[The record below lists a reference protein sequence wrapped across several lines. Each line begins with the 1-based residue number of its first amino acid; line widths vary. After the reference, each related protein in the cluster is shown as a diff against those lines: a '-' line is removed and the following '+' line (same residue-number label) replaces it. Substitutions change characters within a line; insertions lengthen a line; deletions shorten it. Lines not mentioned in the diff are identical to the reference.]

1 MIAAGNK
8 RGGDEQVPPEGD
20 REIVIVTVIIAI
32 DGPAGAGKS
41 TVARQVAAAL
51 GYTYLDTGA
60 MYRSVAWKALRT
72 AADPASEEAMEE
84 VARCLAIRFTPLT
97 PDGKQQVF
105 ADDDDVTAEIR
116 TPEVADL
123 TSRISAFPS
132 VRRIVVE
139 QQRQMGAT
147 AERGVVLEGRDIGT
161 VVFPEAPLKIFL
173 TASPEERA
181 RRRVA
186 DLRARGMEADYA
198 QTLADQI
205 ARDTRDTHRP
215 DSPLAAASDA
225 FSLSTDGLTITEVV
239 ERILALHGERTEA
252 TRG

>member
-1 MIAAGNK
+1 M
-8 RGGDEQVPPEGD
+8 
-20 REIVIVTVIIAI
+20 TVIIAI

-72 AADPASEEAMEE
+72 TADHTREEAMED
-84 VARCLAIRFTPLT
+84 VARRLAIRFTPLT
-97 PDGKQQVF
+97 PDGRQQVF
-105 ADDDDVTAEIR
+105 ADDNDVTAEIR
-116 TPEVADL
+116 TQEVSEL
-123 TSRISAFPS
+123 TSRISAFPA

-139 QQRQMGAT
+139 QQRRMGVT

-161 VVFPEAPLKIFL
+161 IVFPDANLKVFL

-186 DLRARGMEADYA
+186 ELRACGLEADYV

-205 ARDTRDTHRP
+205 ARDTRDTQRP
-215 DSPLAAASDA
+215 DSPLAAAPDA
-225 FSLSTDGLTITEVV
+225 VALSTDGLTIPEVV
-239 ERILALHGERTEA
+239 DRILALHGTRTEGR
-252 TRG
+252 RG

>member
-1 MIAAGNK
+1 MRWTAAN
-8 RGGDEQVPPEGD
+8 RSLLEGD
-20 REIVIVTVIIAI
+20 RKIVILTVIIAI

-72 AADPASEEAMEE
+72 AADHTQEEAMEE
-84 VARCLAIRFTPLT
+84 VAHRLTIRFTPLT
-97 PDGKQQVF
+97 PDGSQQVF
-105 ADDDDVTAEIR
+105 ADADDVTAAIR
-116 TPEVADL
+116 TPEVSDL
-123 TSRISAFPS
+123 TSRISAFPA
-132 VRRIVVE
+132 VRRIIVE
-139 QQRQMGAT
+139 QQRRMGET

-161 VVFPEAPLKIFL
+161 VVFPRAHLKIFL

-186 DLRARGMEADYA
+186 DLRGRGMEADYA

-205 ARDTRDTHRP
+205 ERDTRDTHRH
-215 DSPLAAASDA
+215 DSPLAVAVDA
-225 FSLSTDGLTITEVV
+225 ISFSTDGLTIPQVV
-239 ERILALHGERTEA
+239 ARILALHAARTEE

>member
-1 MIAAGNK
+1 MISAGNEI
-8 RGGDEQVPPEGD
+8 GSDEQVLLEGD
-20 REIVIVTVIIAI
+20 REIVTVTVIIAI

-60 MYRSVAWKALRT
+60 MYRSVAWKALCT
-72 AADPASEEAMEE
+72 AADPAREEAMEE
-84 VARCLAIRFTPLT
+84 VARRLAIRFTPLT

-105 ADDDDVTAEIR
+105 ADDDDVTAAIR
-116 TPEVADL
+116 TPEVSDL
-123 TSRISAFPS
+123 TSRISAFPA

-139 QQRQMGAT
+139 QQRRMGET
-147 AERGVVLEGRDIGT
+147 AGRGVVLEGRDIGT
-161 VVFPEAPLKIFL
+161 VVFPNAHLKIFL

-186 DLRARGMEADYA
+186 DLRGRGMEADYA

-205 ARDTRDTHRP
+205 ARDTRDTHRQ
-215 DSPLAAASDA
+215 DSPLHAAPDA
-225 FSLSTDGLTITEVV
+225 VGLSTNGLTIPEVV
-239 ERILALHGERTEA
+239 AHILELH
-252 TRG
+252 RGRMEEPRG

>member
-1 MIAAGNK
+1 MK
-8 RGGDEQVPPEGD
+8 GDGEQFPTEGD
-20 REIVIVTVIIAI
+20 TEIVIVTVIIAI

-60 MYRSVAWKALRT
+60 MYRAVAWKALRS
-72 AADPASEEAMEE
+72 AADLTREEAMEE
-84 VARCLAIRFTPLT
+84 VARRLAIRFTPLT

-105 ADDDDVTAEIR
+105 ADEDDVTAAIR
-116 TPEVADL
+116 TPEVSNL
-123 TSRISAFPS
+123 TSRISAFPA
-132 VRRIVVE
+132 VRRIVVD
-139 QQRQMGAT
+139 QQRRMGAT

-161 VVFPEAPLKIFL
+161 VVFPDAHLKVFL
-173 TASPEERA
+173 TAGPEERA

-186 DLRARGMEADYA
+186 DLHARGLEADYA

-205 ARDTRDTHRP
+205 ARDTRDTQRA
-215 DSPLAAASDA
+215 DSPLSAAPDA
-225 FSLSTDGLTITEVV
+225 VALPTDGLTIIEVV
-239 ERILALHGERTEA
+239 ARILDLHRERMEQ

>member
-1 MIAAGNK
+1 MW
-8 RGGDEQVPPEGD
+8 GDEELESLEGN
-20 REIVIVTVIIAI
+20 REIVNVTVIIAI

-60 MYRSVAWKALRT
+60 MYRSVAWKALQ
-72 AADPASEEAMEE
+72 AEADHTQEEAMEQ
-84 VARCLAIRFTPLT
+84 VARQVVIRFTPLT

-105 ADDDDVTAEIR
+105 ADEDDVTTAIR
-116 TPEVADL
+116 TPEVSDL
-123 TSRISAFPS
+123 TSRISAFPA

-139 QQRQMGAT
+139 QQRRMGAT

-161 VVFPEAPLKIFL
+161 VVFPEAHLKVFL

-186 DLRARGMEADYA
+186 DLRGRGIEADYA
-198 QTLADQI
+198 QTLTDQI
-205 ARDTRDTHRP
+205 ERDNRDSRRH
-215 DSPLAAASDA
+215 DSPLVAAPDA
-225 FSLSTDGLTITEVV
+225 VSLVTDGLTIPEVV
-239 ERILALHGERTEA
+239 ARILALHGERTEGA
-252 TRG
+252 RG

>member
-1 MIAAGNK
+1 MSAS
-8 RGGDEQVPPEGD
+8 EGD
-20 REIVIVTVIIAI
+20 REIVNVTVIIAI

-60 MYRSVAWKALRT
+60 MYRSVAWKALQT
-72 AADPASEEAMEE
+72 AADHTREEAMEE
-84 VARCLAIRFTPLT
+84 VARALAIRFTPLT

-105 ADDDDVTAEIR
+105 ADQDEVTAAIR
-116 TPEVADL
+116 TPEVSDL
-123 TSRISAFPS
+123 TSRISAFPA

-139 QQRQMGAT
+139 QQRRMGAT

-161 VVFPEAPLKIFL
+161 VVFPNAHLKVFL

-186 DLRARGMEADYA
+186 DLRARGIEADYA

-205 ARDTRDTHRP
+205 ARDTRDSQRH
-215 DSPLAAASDA
+215 DSPLAAAPDA
-225 FSLSTDGLTITEVV
+225 VALITDGLTIPEVV
-239 ERILALHGERTEA
+239 ARILALHQERTEA
-252 TRG
+252 SRG